1 MRFGAAFFESAGC
14 SAARMEKAFV
24 GWELG
29 LISEQDPRVPQQPLL
44 AAAETAAYGA
54 ATRGGEAA
62 AAAPRGEAEPRSA
75 GAQRPASSPPARA
88 TSPER
93 WGPRRG
99 RRAAAL
105 RRAWPFREI
114 ACPRPRKR
122 AHNRGNTR
130 ILSPRMGFEA
140 RLHSV
145 ARSAQYRQ
153 SFCMENR
160 SKVHVSVHSSSTSW
174 RGSPRVD
181 CGENRLVGC
190 AGDTRGKMRAIRRAR
205 GRPGRQNAGNS
216 PV

>member
-1 MRFGAAFFESAGC
+1 MHGLPTRLELASLGDVDEIRC
-14 SAARMEKAFV
+14 SVFRIRRLQRRQKHCWMEKAFV

-29 LISEQDPRVPQQPLL
+29 LISAQDPRVPQQPLL
-44 AAAETAAYGA
+44 AAAETAARGA

-140 RLHSV
+140 RLPSV

-153 SFCMENR
+153 RTSPPTQSLTQILKSQCRIFKN
-160 SKVHVSVHSSSTSW
+160 KQNSVVYLLYKAT
-174 RGSPRVD
+174 
-181 CGENRLVGC
+181 
-190 AGDTRGKMRAIRRAR
+190 KY
-205 GRPGRQNAGNS
+205 
-216 PV
+216 

>member
-1 MRFGAAFFESAGC
+1 MGYRRASSWPASATSMRFGAAFFESAGC

-122 AHNRGNTR
+122 AHHRGNTR

-160 SKVHVSVHSSSTSW
+160 SKVHVSVHSSSTTA
-174 RGSPRVD
+174 RFTATDVARVPAR
-181 CGENRLVGC
+181 RL
-190 AGDTRGKMRAIRRAR
+190 RRK
-205 GRPGRQNAGNS
+205 
-216 PV
+216 